1 MKLKIKLIFMK
12 GVVDFT
18 YPEIILFKI
27 HLENH
32 STKSFKL
39 LFQKNNEILTIM
51 NMNKTLNLSKS

>member
-1 MKLKIKLIFMK
+1 MK